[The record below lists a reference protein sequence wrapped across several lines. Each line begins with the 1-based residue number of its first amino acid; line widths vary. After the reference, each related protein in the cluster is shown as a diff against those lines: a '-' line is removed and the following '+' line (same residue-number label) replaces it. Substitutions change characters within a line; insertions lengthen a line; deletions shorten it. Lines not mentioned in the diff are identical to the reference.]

1 MDEIDRAW
9 ELRRELGR
17 DLKARRQAAGLSQ
30 PQLAS
35 RTGYSRSTVAT
46 LESATGGA
54 AARAFWEKCDAVFA
68 TGERFAP
75 RWDTI
80 QQHVQAAR
88 ALTAATRRRPGPR
101 RRVPAGTTRLHAL
114 RILRSAA
121 ANPDGAPQAK
131 MACAQLGW
139 PVAPD
144 TELPELLTGTVI
156 DALQVPRPAGLL
168 AISWWLD
175 TGGNADPV
183 RHLPTMPRPDQAL
196 AAISASGSI
205 YFLAQAGAF
214 PWTPTG
220 RLPDAPRPTTDGPP
234 ADATGAAGPV
244 IAWHSHGSRVP
255 LPTGNVDGDSAQWAH
270 LPSRGVSL
278 ASPVA
283 FLELLAKA
291 LSVVRDDTHA
301 LTLPGGILAVPARIP
316 RCHLDNS
323 DFPIGV
329 GAKSTE

>member
-1 MDEIDRAW
+1 VDEIDRAW

-35 RTGYSRSTVAT
+35 RTGYARSTVAT

-54 AARAFWEKCDAVFA
+54 VARAFWEKCDAVFS

-101 RRVPAGTTRLHAL
+101 RRKPAGATHLQAL
-114 RILRSAA
+114 RTLRSTTAD
-121 ANPDGAPQAK
+121 PDGVAQAK
-131 MACAQLGW
+131 TACAQLGW

-144 TELPELLTGTVI
+144 TALPELLTGTVV

-175 TGGNADPV
+175 TGGTADPV
-183 RHLPTMPRPDQAL
+183 RFLPALPRPDQAL
-196 AAISASGSI
+196 AAISASGSV

-214 PWTPTG
+214 PWSPAGTPPVARCAATD
-220 RLPDAPRPTTDGPP
+220 RPPR
-234 ADATGAAGPV
+234 DATDVAGPV

-255 LPTGNVDGDSAQWAH
+255 LPPGPAAADDPAQ
-270 LPSRGVSL
+270 
-278 ASPVA
+278 
-283 FLELLAKA
+283 
-291 LSVVRDDTHA
+291 
-301 LTLPGGILAVPARIP
+301 
-316 RCHLDNS
+316 
-323 DFPIGV
+323 
-329 GAKSTE
+329 